1 MDTTELLLVIQMCL
15 HQVWTGSE
23 ADATTMASLMDTG
36 QLTPPVEAA
45 TDARS
50 VFDSLAATDVG
61 TLQEGSLVL
70 HLLSLRDRLCVGTL
84 SKAWWSD
91 TRDMLADGL
100 TKGPC
105 HDNNLWNV
113 VIWAYT
119 EWSTQ
124 RRRQRAAMDDKRRQ
138 HMHEVP
144 HFGSP

>member
-23 ADATTMASLMDTG
+23 ADATTMASLMETG
-36 QLTPPVEAA
+36 QLTPPVEAV

-70 HLLSLRDRLCVGTL
+70 HLLSLRDRLRVGTL

-100 TKGPC
+100 TKGSVSRQQLVECCDLGSYRVEHPT
-105 HDNNLWNV
+105 
-113 VIWAYT
+113 A
-119 EWSTQ
+119 STTCCNG
-124 RRRQRAAMDDKRRQ
+124 RQTTTTHAAHNR
-138 HMHEVP
+138 
-144 HFGSP
+144 